1 MKKEEEIVSVKKS
14 LKVPCEHYFIPFEE
28 NNQYFADINSEN
40 YKLSYIYN
48 HIIIFQSSYLTVER
62 IVSQKLE
69 ANSRI
74 RVLIQLILIPHE
86 PLLKLEYKVQNQ
98 ECIELEDI
106 SVKLPETVIPEARY
120 CISFLGS
127 MKKIPF
133 KLPTLGMFMN
143 GYPIFQYIL
152 PYTVN
157 FFLKTCPFQN

>member
-106 SVKLPETVIPEARY
+106 SDIFRESEFKVFRDAVKKGGIIKALNLKGRGDDLSRKVTVSVPKESNSAAGRSARR
-120 CISFLGS
+120 GR
-127 MKKIPF
+127 
-133 KLPTLGMFMN
+133 
-143 GYPIFQYIL
+143 
-152 PYTVN
+152 
-157 FFLKTCPFQN
+157 